1 MSAHYK
7 KFLQLL
13 EKWPVD
19 KTKQGRDLGQH
30 LRDQLKGLLGSSN
43 IISVKDQKFEK
54 QFQSLENLAT
64 DKYFKV
70 ISPIISINIYIS
82 FFLYIF
88 FSIVEISQTFIV
100 HFYRLDWTTMR
111 SSIVVRLPRILE
123 RGQKD
128 LIMKF
133 PSLPKLFIR
142 NNHVL
147 SHQPV
152 MLNETLEFL
161 KPHGNQTFID
171 MTFGAGGHT
180 RKILEIAP
188 NAKVICLD
196 RDPTAHKMAKKM
208 TEEFPNR
215 LTPLLGK
222 FSELSELLHKHQIK
236 QNSIDGVL
244 FDFGCSSMQFDEA
257 ERGFSLKNNGP
268 LDMRMDKD
276 RDLEQPSAADILAR
290 IDENDL
296 ARIFKVYGEEKQAK
310 KIARAI
316 VDARYAVKK
325 LETTKELADL
335 VYAVFG
341 SENRMDKLQRPA
353 HVATKVFQ
361 V

>member
-1 MSAHYK
+1 M
-7 KFLQLL
+7 FLNVP
-13 EKWPVD
+13 KMF
-19 KTKQGRDLGQH
+19 
-30 LRDQLKGLLGSSN
+30 LRKSHIFCLKR
-43 IISVKDQKFEK
+43 
-54 QFQSLENLAT
+54 NL
-64 DKYFKV
+64 
-70 ISPIISINIYIS
+70 S
-82 FFLYIF
+82 
-88 FSIVEISQTFIV
+88 
-100 HFYRLDWTTMR
+100 
-111 SSIVVRLPRILE
+111 
-123 RGQKD
+123 
-128 LIMKF
+128 
-133 PSLPKLFIR
+133 
-142 NNHVL
+142 L

-152 MLNETLEFL
+152 MVNETIDFL
-161 KPHGNQTFID
+161 KPQGNQTFID

-180 RKILEIAP
+180 RKILESSP
-188 NAKVICLD
+188 NSKVICLD
-196 RDPTAHKMAKKM
+196 RDPTAHNIATDMSK
-208 TEEFPNR
+208 EFPDR

-222 FSELSELLHKHQIK
+222 FSDLSSLLHQRQIK

-276 RDLEQPSAADILAR
+276 RNPDQPSAADVLAK

-316 VDARYAVKK
+316 VDARYSVKK

-361 V
+361 VG